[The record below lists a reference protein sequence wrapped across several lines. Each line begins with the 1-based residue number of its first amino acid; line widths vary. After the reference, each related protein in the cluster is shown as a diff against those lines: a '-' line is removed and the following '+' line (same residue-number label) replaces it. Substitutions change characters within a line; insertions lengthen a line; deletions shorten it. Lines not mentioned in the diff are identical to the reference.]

1 MPCRYAGGALPE
13 PARATVRSFI
23 LHLPARWANT
33 ASDPVPGVGSPSA
46 SSSPPPNPKYYR
58 MAQTQESS
66 SGATE
71 ALPPHMRPTAGRG
84 THPTA
89 GAATQAAQR
98 ILTLATESLDMIR
111 SVTSVFKESLDR
123 AEA

>member
-1 MPCRYAGGALPE
+1 
-13 PARATVRSFI
+13 
-23 LHLPARWANT
+23 
-33 ASDPVPGVGSPSA
+33 
-46 SSSPPPNPKYYR
+46 
-58 MAQTQESS
+58 MAQAQESS
-66 SGATE
+66 SGA
-71 ALPPHMRPTAGRG
+71 ADVLPLYTRPTAGRG

-111 SVTSVFKESLDR
+111 SVTSVFKDSLDR